1 MFKDKIGNKYE
12 RMMSYRKWAIMT
24 SSSHLLL
31 ISSQLFSCTANEDLG
46 GQNVLLCSKF
56 VTSFAQKSVFI
67 QTCICYLCFK
77 FYKWDGVVSRPHPL
91 SHVSKGLVK
100 IY

>member
-31 ISSQLFSCTANEDLG
+31 ILFSCTANEDLG

-67 QTCICYLCFK
+67 FK
-77 FYKWDGVVSRPHPL
+77 
-91 SHVSKGLVK
+91 LVFA
-100 IY
+100 IYGMG

>member
-12 RMMSYRKWAIMT
+12 RMSHGKWAIMT

-67 QTCICYLCFK
+67 QTCICYL
-77 FYKWDGVVSRPHPL
+77 WDGVVSRPHPL
-91 SHVSKGLVK
+91 PHVSKGLVK

>member
-46 GQNVLLCSKF
+46 GQNVLLCRA
-56 VTSFAQKSVFI
+56 VATGTVG
-67 QTCICYLCFK
+67 T
-77 FYKWDGVVSRPHPL
+77 VSTRPLFEATTTFLP
-91 SHVSKGLVK
+91 
-100 IY
+100 I